1 MPRRVRAEAQACPAL
16 VFSLTY
22 YHLSKFMLA
31 GTFYH
36 AREPWQY
43 SNSYQIQSIS
53 NLSYLSNQLS
63 AIHVDHPNISLT
75 VLIFF
80 PELGQRTTSQ
90 PCQSPLC
97 QRPRDQLPPASR
109 HQFLLGS
116 EVLVK
121 IKGLELS
128 SQSIFVKT
136 NAIKCFFDFSCL
148 ALTCT
153 LFVVCQSFFSFLSH
167 IFFLQM
173 YSRSLSTLSRIND

>member
-121 IKGLELS
+121 IKSLELS
-128 SQSIFVKT
+128 QRFLGYDKVRIILVTLKSALLCIRYLMVIIGDVIF
-136 NAIKCFFDFSCL
+136 
-148 ALTCT
+148 
-153 LFVVCQSFFSFLSH
+153 
-167 IFFLQM
+167 M
-173 YSRSLSTLSRIND
+173 